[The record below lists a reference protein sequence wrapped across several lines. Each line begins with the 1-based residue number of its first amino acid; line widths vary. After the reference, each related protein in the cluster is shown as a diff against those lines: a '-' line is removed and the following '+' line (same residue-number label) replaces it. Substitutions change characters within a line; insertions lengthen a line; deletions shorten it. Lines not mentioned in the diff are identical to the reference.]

1 MLIIENSIA
10 YWLATL
16 FSLLILDKRFF
27 GTVWELW
34 QKIVAF
40 WYSINVSL
48 VQFESSDRKL
58 LLLHLLLINVLL
70 VSQEVHSRKKRLYQI
85 IRQYQKVPIKQR
97 EPFANNRSSN
107 FQKSLLYNLLH
118 RSVAYKHT
126 GVLENVILEPI
137 KKWTPSSI

>member
-48 VQFESSDRKL
+48 VQFESSDIKL
-58 LLLHLLLINVLL
+58 MLLYLLLINVLL

-85 IRQYQKVPIKQR
+85 IRQYQKMPIKQR
-97 EPFANNRSSN
+97 EPFANNHSSN

>member
-48 VQFESSDRKL
+48 VQFESSNIKL
-58 LLLHLLLINVLL
+58 MLLHLLLINVLL

-85 IRQYQKVPIKQR
+85 IRQYQKMPIKQR
-97 EPFANNRSSN
+97 EPFANNHSSN

-126 GVLENVILEPI
+126 GVLENVILGLI